1 MSVEEL
7 KDGTPAARS
16 HITSLSALLCT
27 QTAARALMIFTR
39 IHTYMR
45 SSLIMCVC
53 VCFPKIFTAL
63 REALERR
70 GVMSEMRA
78 RMRSEV
84 FSVMEDQEE
93 RRRAMP
99 PENAVINEL
108 IREYLTYN
116 DYGHT
121 LNVFVPEA
129 ALPAAP
135 LDRAYIAQQAQLPMG
150 DPADAA
156 PAPLPLLYSLFTNPS

>member
-1 MSVEEL
+1 
-7 KDGTPAARS
+7 
-16 HITSLSALLCT
+16 
-27 QTAARALMIFTR
+27 
-39 IHTYMR
+39 
-45 SSLIMCVC
+45 
-53 VCFPKIFTAL
+53 
-63 REALERR
+63 
-70 GVMSEMRA
+70 MSEMRA

-135 LDRAYIAQQAQLPMG
+135 LDRAYIAQQAQLPPG
-150 DPADAA
+150 DPADAS
-156 PAPLPLLYSLFTNPS
+156 PAQLPLLYSLFTNPPQQQRPPHVSSQPATASPQPATASQPVRPRVAMS